1 LKSLIEKLRN
11 GRDLNGADVDTAVAI
26 LLSPD
31 VGDEV
36 KADFLTALHRKG
48 ETTEEIAAFVQSLM
62 KRAVDPMIDRAEM
75 PGPMVD
81 VCGTGG
87 DGVDS
92 FNISTTVAFVVAAGG
107 AVVVKHGNRRVT
119 SSCGSADVLEQLGV
133 PIDLPPEQL
142 RESLKR
148 HSVGFLFARQYHP
161 AFRALAETRERL
173 ARQNA
178 RTIFNALGP
187 LLNPARPS
195 RQLIGVYSPHLTG
208 IFAQVLRELRHEHAW
223 IVHGLA
229 DNSAGMDDISVSG
242 ATTVAELIDDKVTS
256 AILDVS
262 WLGIPR
268 APVGELRGGDARE
281 NAATIDGILSG
292 KVAGAKRDMTIVNA
306 AGNLSRKNSI
316 NRQRRRRIRRGR
328 SGARSERRHRIG
340 AGRNRQRP
348 RVGEIA
354 RAAKLSREVGW
365 IDRSAG
371 DVNLA
376 PKPHYSWHRARD
388 CSIHDKR
395 FSGNLRPNFAG
406 ARLRAVGGLLAD
418 VGPLL
423 KKSRAGEA
431 HSKNLR
437 RAGSH

>member
-1 LKSLIEKLRN
+1 MFSGAGGARSNHPKFRRKFIGNGCRIRKPHELAWRLALKSLIEKLRN
-11 GRDLNGADVDTAVAI
+11 GVDLNRAEIDEAVAC

-31 VGDEV
+31 VDDQA
-36 KADFLTALHRKG
+36 KADFLTTLHKKG
-48 ETTEEIAAFVQSLM
+48 ETAEEIAAFVRSLM

-87 DGVDS
+87 DGLDS
-92 FNISTTVAFVVAAGG
+92 FNVSTAVAFVVAAGG

-148 HSVGFLFARQYHP
+148 DRLGFLFARQYHP

-173 ARQNA
+173 ARQSM

-208 IFAQVLRELRHEHAW
+208 IFAEVLRELRHERAW
-223 IVHGLA
+223 IVHGLGH
-229 DNSAGMDDISVSG
+229 NNAGMDDISVSG
-242 ATTVAELIDDKVTS
+242 ATTVAELVDDKITS

-268 APVGELRGGDARE
+268 APLEQLQGGDARE

-292 KVAGAKRDMTIVNA
+292 KISGAKRDITIVNA
-306 AGNLSRKNSI
+306 AG
-316 NRQRRRRIRRGR
+316 GFVV
-328 SGARSERRHRIG
+328 
-340 AGRNRQRP
+340 AG
-348 RVGEIA
+348 
-354 RAAKLSREVGW
+354 L
-365 IDRSAG
+365 
-371 DVNLA
+371 
-376 PKPHYSWHRARD
+376 ARD
-388 CSIHDKR
+388 LKEGIDLAR
-395 FSGNLRPNFAG
+395 EEIDSGRALEK
-406 ARLRAVGGLLAD
+406 LRALQNFRPQSA
-418 VGPLL
+418 
-423 KKSRAGEA
+423 
-431 HSKNLR
+431 
-437 RAGSH
+437 